1 MRNEWKIT
9 LPGYKILYSIVF
21 MVLTVM
27 VRPVNSYSG
36 IIASLEPN
44 VALLAGVFMA
54 DNYYKEYV
62 GERISVFYRYP
73 IRKKYISMLER
84 TILSWAYLLVLVA
97 VFYWGFVWWYKPSN
111 FSQVPEWKMYFDAL
125 IACAAS
131 MFFVGIFSFTV
142 TNVIQNIGIGIGAT
156 FLLWLLL
163 TSSVAAVLPQPVQ
176 LFRLVGQA
184 SQIGVLEP
192 DYRSR
197 FLYVLMGIMLLGLN
211 WLILQIQPN
220 SRTRKGWM
228 RYGNKH

>member
-1 MRNEWKIT
+1 
-9 LPGYKILYSIVF
+9 
-21 MVLTVM
+21 
-27 VRPVNSYSG
+27 
-36 IIASLEPN
+36 
-44 VALLAGVFMA
+44 
-54 DNYYKEYV
+54 
-62 GERISVFYRYP
+62 
-73 IRKKYISMLER
+73 MLH
-84 TILSWAYLLVLVA
+84 
-97 VFYWGFVWWYKPSN
+97 KPSN

-197 FLYVLMGIMLLGLN
+197 FLYVLLGIVLLGLN

-220 SRTRKGWM
+220 SSTKKGWM
-228 RYGNKH
+228 RYGNKR